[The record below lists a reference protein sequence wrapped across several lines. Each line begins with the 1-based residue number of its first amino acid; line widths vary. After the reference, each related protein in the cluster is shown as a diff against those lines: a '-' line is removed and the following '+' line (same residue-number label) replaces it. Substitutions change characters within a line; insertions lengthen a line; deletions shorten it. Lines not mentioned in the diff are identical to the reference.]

1 MSTQY
6 QVATVIAALS
16 TNVIGLIKDLNGNHV
31 VQKCLNHFTPDDCQF
46 IYNAVTGNLVEVA
59 THRHG
64 CCVLQRAIDHAS
76 EPQRIQLVTEIT
88 YQSLALVQDAFGNYV
103 VQYILDIDPRFAD
116 AVVRQFLGNVP
127 ALSCQKFSSNVV
139 EKVRA
144 NFDPSCADADS
155 ASASRIRRRASCS
168 SRSCSSAPGS
178 SASSTMPLA
187 TTSSRPRSTLP
198 RASSARRSS
207 PSSVRCCPRSATCVL
222 GSSWPG

>member
-1 MSTQY
+1 MLECATDEQRDRLVEAVSSDIGGIAVNMHGTRAIQKMIGASACFSARLIRVDYLSTQY

-144 NFDPSCADADS
+144 PE
-155 ASASRIRRRASCS
+155 RE
-168 SRSCSSAPGS
+168 PG
-178 SASSTMPLA
+178 
-187 TTSSRPRSTLP
+187 
-198 RASSARRSS
+198 
-207 PSSVRCCPRSATCVL
+207 
-222 GSSWPG
+222 

>member
-1 MSTQY
+1 MLECATDEQRDRLVEAVSSDIGGIAVNMHGTRAIQKMIGASACSSARLIRVDYLSTQY

-144 NFDPSCADADS
+144 
-155 ASASRIRRRASCS
+155 RERG
-168 SRSCSSAPGS
+168 PG
-178 SASSTMPLA
+178 
-187 TTSSRPRSTLP
+187 
-198 RASSARRSS
+198 
-207 PSSVRCCPRSATCVL
+207 
-222 GSSWPG
+222 